1 VRPPARNSVWISGL
15 DADHTDVDPN
25 LETNGKFVT
34 IEPASAQLTKA
45 FTPHG
50 LLQAGLQ
57 DKEDRSARKQE
68 EVARETG
75 SSLVNVPNKP
85 PPPQTG
91 LLGAITAHER
101 DRKGAGGIGAALT
114 ERERDRRLAVSA
126 LIGFDSCEALVLTD
140 VCPNRRNG
148 SGRSMTWRICRGSR

>member
-1 VRPPARNSVWISGL
+1 M
-15 DADHTDVDPN
+15 
-25 LETNGKFVT
+25 T
-34 IEPASAQLTKA
+34 IEPSTQLTKA

-114 ERERDRRLAVSA
+114 ERERDRRLAVSGSQW
-126 LIGFDSCEALVLTD
+126 LI
-140 VCPNRRNG
+140 P
-148 SGRSMTWRICRGSR
+148 WRGACSHENFTLL